1 MNMDDQVHVHMNT
14 PYYEHWAR
22 LDEQV
27 HPITQIPVWEYLGA
41 LTERVLR
48 DQIHEHVYHEW
59 ALKHVPDPH

>member
-48 DQIHEHVYHEW
+48 DQIHDAVYLQW
-59 ALKHVPDPH
+59 AQQNVPDPH